1 MAPPALGGA
10 APVVANSAATDDAQ
24 AALASLLAIERSARV
39 VATDAAILVGTA
51 HHALQSVRG
60 TDPHHLLP
68 TAATP
73 DARSASAQL
82 TLNTAEHMSAYRDT
96 AQHAAEAVSVSVAQG
111 RSFIARCEEL
121 DREMVK
127 VDALAGQVCPLS
139 SHGVGARG
147 QRRGQSC
154 PAHIYRWPSSE
165 PLAPLGPDSHLHP
178 HPSPPT
184 CGAGSPGPVFFTPTL
199 TLTRTRTRTRT
210 LTLTLILALAL
221 TLIRCA
227 RSRRS

>member
-1 MAPPALGGA
+1 MRFNRCA
-10 APVVANSAATDDAQ
+10 AP
-24 AALASLLAIERSARV
+24 LPL
-39 VATDAAILVGTA
+39 
-51 HHALQSVRG
+51 
-60 TDPHHLLP
+60 HLLP

-139 SHGVGARG
+139 PHGVVRG
-147 QRRGQSC
+147 GSAVGSRAQ
-154 PAHIYRWPSSE
+154 HISIGGLAASHWPLSA
-165 PLAPLGPDSHLHP
+165 LIR
-178 HPSPPT
+178 T
-184 CGAGSPGPVFFTPTL
+184 CTL
-199 TLTRTRTRTRT
+199 THL
-210 LTLTLILALAL
+210 
-221 TLIRCA
+221 
-227 RSRRS
+227 RRRAAQVRQVQCSLPQP